1 MSFSPLSI
9 SRGASASSCCLLID
23 DVDKHLVPTFVT
35 ALNAVSDEDEGRAS
49 PSHAGRM
56 FLRAMGTIPCC
67 IPRAN
72 TWLCDAIALLAK
84 SIVSVARLRGS
95 WLPQGFVMD
104 FLLLSPS
111 RLKARARRFHR
122 QKSKVS
128 DRNIFLWAT
137 GQIRHDSSSNSR
149 LFARSDDERPA
160 NRRQI
165 FL

>member
-23 DVDKHLVPTFVT
+23 DVDRHLVPTFVT

-56 FLRAMGTIPCC
+56 FLRATGTIPCC

-84 SIVSVARLRGS
+84 SIVSVARLRVVATTRICNGLFIAKS
-95 WLPQGFVMD
+95 EPSE
-104 FLLLSPS
+104 SPCTKIS
-111 RLKARARRFHR
+111 
-122 QKSKVS
+122 
-128 DRNIFLWAT
+128 
-137 GQIRHDSSSNSR
+137 
-149 LFARSDDERPA
+149 
-160 NRRQI
+160 
-165 FL
+165 